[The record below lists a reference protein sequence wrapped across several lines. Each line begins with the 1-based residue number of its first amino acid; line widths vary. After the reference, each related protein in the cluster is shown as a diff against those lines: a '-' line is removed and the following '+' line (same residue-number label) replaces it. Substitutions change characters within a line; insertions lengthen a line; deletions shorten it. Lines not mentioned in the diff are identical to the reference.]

1 MAASLLH
8 QVANNSPLKIQ
19 SRAGWFTALTICQ
32 SRVICPRLMTLSF
45 LSLMVYK
52 TVKGLSMY
60 KESDIAYEKGQFWV
74 LNLGSKGFEV
84 YKNGLTHSTRC
95 AVIGFQGQNGLDR
108 AIVEIDR
115 RLAA

>member
-1 MAASLLH
+1 
-8 QVANNSPLKIQ
+8 
-19 SRAGWFTALTICQ
+19 
-32 SRVICPRLMTLSF
+32 
-45 LSLMVYK
+45 MVYK

-95 AVIGFQGQNGLDR
+95 AVIGFSGQNGLDR
-108 AIVEIDR
+108 AIVEINR

>member
-1 MAASLLH
+1 MMSNTLL
-8 QVANNSPLKIQ
+8 
-19 SRAGWFTALTICQ
+19 
-32 SRVICPRLMTLSF
+32 
-45 LSLMVYK
+45 LMVYK
-52 TVKGLSMY
+52 TVKRLTMY
-60 KESDIAYEKGQFWV
+60 KESDIAYEKSQFWV

>member
-8 QVANNSPLKIQ
+8 QVANNLPSKVLLK
-19 SRAGWFTALTICQ
+19 AGWFTGLTICQ
-32 SRVICPRLMTLSF
+32 FQATYPRPMMSNTL
-45 LSLMVYK
+45 LLMVYK
-52 TVKGLSMY
+52 TAKRLTMY

-84 YKNGLTHSTRC
+84 YKNGITHSTRC
-95 AVIGFQGQNGLDR
+95 AVIGFSGQNGLDR

>member
-1 MAASLLH
+1 MTASLLH

-32 SRVICPRLMTLSF
+32 SRVICPRLMTWNI

-74 LNLGSKGFEV
+74 LNLGSKGFEI

-95 AVIGFQGQNGLDR
+95 AVIGFSGQNGLDR
-108 AIVEIDR
+108 AIVEINR

>member
-1 MAASLLH
+1 MAASSLP
-8 QVANNSPLKIQ
+8 QVANNSPLKTQ

-32 SRVICPRLMTLSF
+32 SRVICPRPMTWNI

-74 LNLGSKGFEV
+74 LNLGSKGFEI

-95 AVIGFQGQNGLDR
+95 AVIGFSGQNGLDR
-108 AIVEIDR
+108 AIVEINR

>member
-32 SRVICPRLMTLSF
+32 SRVICPRLMTWNI

-84 YKNGLTHSTRC
+84 YKNGITHSTRC
-95 AVIGFQGQNGLDR
+95 AVIGFSGQNGLDR
-108 AIVEIDR
+108 AIVEINR